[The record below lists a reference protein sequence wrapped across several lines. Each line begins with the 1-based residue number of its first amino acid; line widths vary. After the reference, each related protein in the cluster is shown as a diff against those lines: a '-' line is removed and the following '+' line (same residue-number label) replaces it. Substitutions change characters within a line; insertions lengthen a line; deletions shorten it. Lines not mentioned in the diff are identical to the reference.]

1 MNKRAIE
8 TWSAAKSADLYG
20 VKNWSGGYF
29 DVADN
34 GDMCI
39 KPSPTSKTRVSIPDI
54 IAGIRDRG
62 LDLPVLLRIENI
74 LDSQIS
80 LIHKSFRSAIKSLG
94 YKGEFR
100 GVYPIKVNQQEQV
113 IGEIC
118 AFGSR
123 FHHGLEVGSKAEL
136 ITALSHLT
144 DHKACLI
151 CNGYKDA
158 EFIDLALYAR
168 KMGFNC
174 FLVLEMPSELDLVLE
189 RAEALGID
197 PQIGIRI
204 KVSSQV
210 GGHWA
215 ESAGDLSIFGLSA
228 SEVVDALDRL
238 KEVNKLDC
246 VRLLHFHLGSQVPN
260 IRDIR
265 AAVHEVCRMYAELAS
280 EGCPM
285 GYLDLGGGLA
295 VDYDGSH
302 TNFESSRNYSLEEY
316 CADVVES
323 VMTALDERD
332 IPHPHI
338 ITESGRATVAYYSVL
353 LFDVMDVS
361 RLENRVL
368 PPSVPEDYPDP
379 VHNLLEVH
387 EAISPRKLQECYND
401 AIFYRDEMRQQFNL
415 GQCTLRQRAM
425 GETIFWAI
433 MRAVSDAMEDLKV
446 PPRGLTDISYPLA
459 SIYYCNMS
467 VFQSLPD
474 AWAIDQLFPIMP
486 LHRLNE
492 QPLEKALLADI
503 TCDCDGKI
511 DHFID
516 PRQVKRVLELH
527 PFVPGERYYLGAFLV
542 GAYQETLGDL
552 HNLFG
557 DTNVVSIRL
566 GEEGGFDIVRELE
579 GDSVADVL
587 SYVEYDPKTVAG
599 NFRNTAEQAVRDGK
613 LTPQERRDVMRAF
626 RNCLEGYTY
635 LHSR

>member
-1 MNKRAIE
+1 LNKRSIE
-8 TWSAAKSADLYG
+8 SWSAAKSADLYG
-20 VKNWSGGYF
+20 VKSWGGGYF
-29 DVADN
+29 DVAEN
-34 GDMCI
+34 GELCV
-39 KPSPTSKTRVSIPDI
+39 KPSPSSKARVSIPEI
-54 IAGIRDRG
+54 IAGIADRG
-62 LDLPVLLRIENI
+62 YELPVLLRIENI

-80 LIHKSFRSAIKSLG
+80 LLHKSFRKAIKELG
-94 YKGEFR
+94 YQGQFR

-118 AFGSR
+118 QFGSR

-136 ITALSHLT
+136 ITALAHLT
-144 DHKACLI
+144 DHEACLI

-174 FLVLEMPSELDLVLE
+174 FIVLEMPSELELLLE
-189 RAEALGID
+189 RSAALGID

-215 ESAGDLSIFGLSA
+215 ESAGDLSIFGLSS

-238 KEVNKLDC
+238 QVEGKLGC

-265 AAVHEVCRMYAELAS
+265 AAVNEVCRMYAELAA

-316 CADVVES
+316 CADIVES
-323 VMTALDERD
+323 VMTTLDEKELA
-332 IPHPHI
+332 HPHI
-338 ITESGRATVAYYSVL
+338 ITESGRATVAYYSML

-361 RLENRVL
+361 RLEDRPL
-368 PPSVPEDYPDP
+368 PEAVPEDWPDP
-379 VHNLLEVH
+379 VHNLLEVYSTI
-387 EAISPRKLQECYND
+387 APRKLQECYND

-415 GQCTLRQRAM
+415 GQCSLRQRAL
-425 GETIFWAI
+425 GESIFWAI
-433 MRAVSDAMEDLKV
+433 MRALADTMDELKS

-486 LHRLNE
+486 VHRLNE
-492 QPLEKALLADI
+492 EPVEKAILADI

-516 PRQVKRVLELH
+516 SREVKRVLELH
-527 PFVPGERYYLGAFLV
+527 EFAPGSPYHLGAFLV

-557 DTNVVSIRL
+557 DTNVVSVRL
-566 GEEGGFDIVRELE
+566 GEDGGFDIVRELE
-579 GDSVADVL
+579 GDSVGDVL
-587 SYVEYDPKTVAG
+587 SYVEYDPKIVAG
-599 NFRNTAEQAVRDGK
+599 NFRDTAEQAVRDGR

-635 LHSR
+635 LHSK